1 VGVGQN
7 KLSKGP
13 GTHTVPVM
21 FLSLGQ
27 DFFIQNGQY
36 RGSDSDTRMRKNLK
50 IHISTGILRVT
61 VTDPNKDKKNWS
73 RVPFSVADPEDFCPD
88 LDQTFQ
94 IG

>member
-1 VGVGQN
+1 
-7 KLSKGP
+7 
-13 GTHTVPVM
+13 
-21 FLSLGQ
+21 
-27 DFFIQNGQY
+27 
-36 RGSDSDTRMRKNLK
+36 MRKNLK

-61 VTDPNKDKKNWS
+61 VTDPNKDKKKNWS